1 LLVPKRQLPASLGW
15 SFAFGV
21 PNLQI
26 GNPRKTRLTQRSQ
39 LNTSIVLNIIWI
51 SFFLAAF
58 CTALFKLVFL
68 GDQQVFAQIMEAMFA
83 LSKSAFEISLG
94 LTGVLALWLGIMRI
108 GEKSGFILLLTQSLT
123 PLFSRLMPDVPKGHP
138 ALGAIVM
145 NISANALGLDN
156 AATPLGIKAMQE
168 LQTLNPHPETASNA
182 QILFL
187 VINTAGVTLFPVTIF
202 TYRAQLGAAN
212 PTDVF
217 IPILIATYVGTMV
230 GLFTVA
236 YVQKINLLDKVIVA
250 YLGGFTLVVG
260 GILAYFS
267 SLPQQQMLEQSAII
281 SNFILFSLVITFILG
296 AINKE
301 INAYDA
307 FIEGAKEGFHTAT
320 TIIPYLVAMLV
331 AIGVFRASGALD
343 LLADLARTIVHYFML
358 DDRFVDALPT
368 ALMKPFSGS
377 GARAMMIDT
386 MKTMG
391 ADSFAGRLSSI
402 VQGSTETTFYVLAI
416 YFGSVGIKHIRHAAA
431 CGIIA
436 DFAGIVA
443 SIFVAYWFF
452 G

>member
-1 LLVPKRQLPASLGW
+1 MG
-15 SFAFGV
+15 AFFSSSY
-21 PNLQI
+21 PISTKIDWYPPTNHF
-26 GNPRKTRLTQRSQ
+26 
-39 LNTSIVLNIIWI
+39 SIVLNIIWI
-51 SFFLAAF
+51 CFFLAAF
-58 CTALFKLVFL
+58 CTALVKLLIF
-68 GDQQVFAQIMEAMFA
+68 GDQQVFSQLMEALFSQ
-83 LSKSAFEISLG
+83 SKSAFEIALG
-94 LTGVLALWLGIMRI
+94 LTGVLTLWLGVMRI
-108 GEKSGFILLLTQSLT
+108 GERSGFIQLLTQLLT

-145 NISANALGLDN
+145 NISANMLGLDN
-156 AATPLGIKAMQE
+156 AATPLGINAMKE

-187 VINTAGVTLFPVTIF
+187 VINTSGVTLFPVTIL
-202 TYRAQLGAAN
+202 TYRAQLGAVN

-217 IPILIATYVGTMV
+217 IPILIATYISTLT
-230 GLFTVA
+230 GLFAVA
-236 YVQKINLLDKVIVA
+236 VAQKIKLLDKVIMT
-250 YLGGFTLVVG
+250 YLVGFTAIVG
-260 GILAYFS
+260 GLLSYFMQ
-267 SLPQQQMLEQSAII
+267 LPQQEMLAQSALM
-281 SNFILFSLVITFILG
+281 SNFILFSLIITFICG
-296 AINKE
+296 ALFKKV
-301 INAYDA
+301 NAYDA
-307 FIEGAKEGFHTAT
+307 FIEGAREGFQTAI

-343 LLADLARTIVHYFML
+343 LMADGARKIVHVFKM

-386 MKTMG
+386 MKTHG
-391 ADSFAGRLSSI
+391 ADSFAGRLSAI

-436 DFAGIVA
+436 DLGGIIAAIV
-443 SIFVAYWFF
+443 VAYWFF

>member
-1 LLVPKRQLPASLGW
+1 M
-15 SFAFGV
+15 
-21 PNLQI
+21 
-26 GNPRKTRLTQRSQ
+26 
-39 LNTSIVLNIIWI
+39 LNIIWI

-108 GEKSGFILLLTQSLT
+108 GEKSGFIQLLTESLT

-168 LQTLNPHPETASNA
+168 LQTLNPNPETASNA

-187 VINTAGVTLFPVTIF
+187 VINTSGVTLFPVTIF

-307 FIEGAKEGFHTAT
+307 FIEGAKEGFQTAT

-402 VQGSTETTFYVLAI
+402 VQGSSETTFYVLAI

>member
-1 LLVPKRQLPASLGW
+1 M
-15 SFAFGV
+15 
-21 PNLQI
+21 
-26 GNPRKTRLTQRSQ
+26 
-39 LNTSIVLNIIWI
+39 LNIIWI
-51 SFFLAAF
+51 FFFVAAF
-58 CTALFKLVFL
+58 FTALFKLLFL
-68 GDQQVFAQIMEAMFA
+68 GDQQVFAQIMTAMFS
-83 LSKSAFEISLG
+83 LSKSAFEISIG
-94 LTGVLALWLGIMRI
+94 LTGILALWLGIMRI
-108 GEKSGFILLLTQSLT
+108 GERSGFIQLMTQGLT
-123 PLFSRLMPDVPKGHP
+123 PLFSRLMPDIPKDHP

-156 AATPLGIKAMQE
+156 AATPMGIKAMKE
-168 LQTLNPHPETASNA
+168 LQTLNPHPDTASNA

-202 TYRAQLGAAN
+202 TYRAQLGAVN

-217 IPILIATYVGTMV
+217 IPILLATYMSTLG
-230 GLFTVA
+230 GLLAVA
-236 YVQKINLLDKVIVA
+236 FVQKINLLDKVVMA
-250 YLGGFTLVVG
+250 YLGGFTLLVA
-260 GILAYFS
+260 GIIGYFS
-267 SLPQQQMLEQSAII
+267 SLPQQQMLEQSALM
-281 SNFILFSLVITFILG
+281 SNVILYTLVVAFIFG
-296 AINKE
+296 AIHKG
-301 INAYDA
+301 INAYEA
-307 FIEGAKEGFHTAT
+307 FIDGAKEGFQTAI

-343 LLADLARTIVHYFML
+343 LLADLARYLASLFMI
-358 DDRFVDALPT
+358 DNRFIDALPT

-416 YFGSVGIKHIRHAAA
+416 YFGAVGIKNIRHAAA

-436 DFAGIVA
+436 DFAGIMA
-443 SIFVAYWFF
+443 AIFIAYWFF

>member
-1 LLVPKRQLPASLGW
+1 
-15 SFAFGV
+15 
-21 PNLQI
+21 
-26 GNPRKTRLTQRSQ
+26 
-39 LNTSIVLNIIWI
+39 VLNLIWI

-168 LQTLNPHPETASNA
+168 LQTLNPHPETASDA

-281 SNFILFSLVITFILG
+281 SNFILFSLVVTFILG

-307 FIEGAKEGFHTAT
+307 FIEGAKEGFQTAT

-343 LLADLARTIVHYFML
+343 LLADLARTIVHFFML

-436 DFAGIVA
+436 DFAGIIA